1 MNVSCT
7 LMIPKA
13 QVLSENMKQNYN
25 KSSSKS
31 KKKTKMK
38 QQKTTKQNKQKQ
50 NKAKQKTQTLPL
62 IALKSIVM
70 CHDTIWSWNAEQILN
85 LDYEN
90 LFRYNI

>member
-7 LMIPKA
+7 LMISKA

-50 NKAKQKTQTLPL
+50 KQNKQTSIISKRMKSTGYYWGCQIFLYV
-62 IALKSIVM
+62 LKM
-70 CHDTIWSWNAEQILN
+70 D
-85 LDYEN
+85 
-90 LFRYNI
+90 

>member
-13 QVLSENMKQNYN
+13 QVLSENMKQSYN

-50 NKAKQKTQTLPL
+50 KQSKTKNANFTLNC
-62 IALKSIVM
+62 LKHCYVS
-70 CHDTIWSWNAEQILN
+70 
-85 LDYEN
+85 
-90 LFRYNI
+90 

>member
-62 IALKSIVM
+62 IAESIVM
-70 CHDTIWSWNAEQILN
+70 CHETIWSWNAEQILN

-90 LFRYNI
+90 LFRYDI

>member
-13 QVLSENMKQNYN
+13 QVLSENMKQSYN
-25 KSSSKS
+25 NSSSKS

-50 NKAKQKTQTLPL
+50 NKAKQKTQIFPL
-62 IALKSIVM
+62 IA
-70 CHDTIWSWNAEQILN
+70 
-85 LDYEN
+85 
-90 LFRYNI
+90 